1 MRLKTL
7 FLMIAVALVIPQAA
21 SAQYYDPYGRRYY
34 DDGYR
39 RPPPPPPPPGYYEER
54 RYYREAP
61 PAPRPQAY
69 RRGGVFCARE
79 GGYCQ
84 FEGPAIVRYGAG
96 GRFATRRAV
105 NGIPCNN
112 ATFGDPFV
120 GADKACYI
128 D

>member
-7 FLMIAVALVIPQAA
+7 FLMVVVSLVIPQAA

-34 DDGYR
+34 DEGYR
-39 RPPPPPPPPGYYEER
+39 RPPPPPPPGYYEER

-61 PAPRPQAY
+61 PPQVYRQPR
-69 RRGGVFCARE
+69 GIFCARE
-79 GGYCQ
+79 GGYCSFQ
-84 FEGPAIVRYGAG
+84 GPAVVRYGAG
-96 GRFATRRAV
+96 GRFATRRAF

-120 GADKACYI
+120 GAKKECYI